1 MESPTT
7 TNCLPS
13 QSTLNAPAQF
23 VKETRSTFRQ
33 QLDDLAFGSIAGM
46 VGKFVEYPF
55 DTVKLRLQTQP
66 LDRPYYA
73 GPMDCFLTMLK
84 NEGASSFY
92 KGMASPLVGAM
103 VENAALFVGYRQIQK
118 VIRSYSMSDADRQ
131 LYDGLPEDQ
140 LPSLAQSQLVL
151 AGTLSGAMAS
161 FVLTPVEL
169 IKCKLQ
175 VQLGSNSSGNGQY
188 QQQQHQRYTGPL
200 DVIRHTVQ
208 QHGMRGFYRG
218 YLATLIRESGGG
230 ACWFG
235 FYEYSCEQFIR
246 RRQQSSASNY
256 KVTKAD
262 LSPSELMVG
271 GACGGVAYNISFFP
285 VDVVKSLMQTDEEL
299 RKGPSRSFMQTTR
312 DHYKAGGIKA
322 FYRGCGITAA
332 RSAPTSAIIFM
343 TYELLTRHF
352 T

>member
-1 MESPTT
+1 MSSTSTT
-7 TNCLPS
+7 ANANCLPAKAA
-13 QSTLNAPAQF
+13 LNAPAQF

-55 DTVKLRLQTQP
+55 DTIKLRLQTQP
-66 LDRPYYA
+66 LDRPYYS
-73 GPMDCFLTMLK
+73 GPTDCFLTMLK
-84 NEGASSFY
+84 KEGASSFY

-118 VIRSYSMSDADRQ
+118 VIRSYSMSETERT
-131 LYDGLPEDQ
+131 LYEDLPEDQ
-140 LPSLAQSQLVL
+140 LPALSQSQLVL

-175 VQLGSNSSGNGQY
+175 VQLGTSHHRH
-188 QQQQHQRYTGPL
+188 QHYSGPL
-200 DVIRHTVQ
+200 DVIRHTIH
-208 QHGMRGFYRG
+208 QHGIHGFYRG

-235 FYEYSCEQFIR
+235 FYEYTCAQFIR
-246 RRQQSSASNY
+246 IRQESSAD

-271 GACGGVAYNISFFP
+271 GALGGVAYNISFFP

-299 RKGPSRSFMQTTR
+299 RKGPSRSFIQTTR
-312 DHYKAGGIKA
+312 DHYKVGGIKA